1 MNVCL
6 QPLPAFSLA
15 AGYMNLILLLRNG
28 KKSHAIH
35 VFSCFLMSNTGKLVF
50 FVCLIKLGL
59 NMLSLFSVAVLSL
72 ALISVY
78 LPEWTRSGQKSNS
91 NQRLPLE
98 RTQEFTDTQV
108 ISSNGSPCLAA
119 IRSAKGSEKQAANV
133 IKKP

>member
-1 MNVCL
+1 
-6 QPLPAFSLA
+6 
-15 AGYMNLILLLRNG
+15 
-28 KKSHAIH
+28 
-35 VFSCFLMSNTGKLVF
+35 
-50 FVCLIKLGL
+50 
-59 NMLSLFSVAVLSL
+59 MLSLFSVAVLSL